1 MRIICADS
9 VPSVLKMNKL
19 ESKFLIGQRFL
30 FDPYDNSLIDQHEND
45 ELTRLGSN
53 ESRALS
59 LLIEDPGAIITR
71 NRLHDYVW
79 REQGFEVDDSSLT
92 QAISTLRKA
101 LKDSTKSPEF
111 IKTVPKRG
119 YQMIAMVESLS
130 DIASSASAE
139 QAEALADKLDEPSEV
154 ERELFEHSQ
163 QAAPTKTYTVAQS
176 TQAQKRPLPM
186 AAISGVLVLIALL
199 LPVIVNLSMPPKSAA
214 FDQYATVQD
223 VPVLIPTNHPSLA
236 QWEGMITQC
245 VESYLNYH
253 SAQKRPMEVIVSGGQ
268 NSQLWVNY
276 IHSHDKPA
284 ENVTLRLLTSHK
296 DNIAICQ

>member
-1 MRIICADS
+1 M
-9 VPSVLKMNKL
+9 LKMNKL

-30 FDPYDNSLIDQHEND
+30 FDPYDNSLIDQYESD

-71 NRLHDYVW
+71 HRLHEYVW

-119 YQMIAMVESLS
+119 YQMIASVESLS
-130 DIASSASAE
+130 EVASSHNAE
-139 QAEALADKLDEPSEV
+139 QAEALANKLDEPSEL

-163 QAAPTKTYTVAQS
+163 QTTPVKTVATATHSQRN
-176 TQAQKRPLPM
+176 KPKLPM

-214 FDQYATVQD
+214 FEPYAVID
-223 VPVLIPTNHPSLA
+223 NVPILIPANHPSLS

-245 VESYLNYH
+245 VESYLRYH
-253 SAQKRPMEVIVSGGQ
+253 PESKRPMEVIVSGGQ

-276 IHSHDKPA
+276 VHSLNNPS
-284 ENVTLRLLTSHK
+284 ENVTLRLLTSQK
-296 DNIAICQ
+296 DNVAICQ

>member
-1 MRIICADS
+1 MICADS
-9 VPSVLKMNKL
+9 VPLVLKMNKL

-71 NRLHDYVW
+71 TRLHDYVW

-130 DIASSASAE
+130 EIATTASAE
-139 QAEALADKLDEPSEV
+139 QAEALADKLDEPSET

-163 QAAPTKTYTVAQS
+163 QAAPAKTYAAAHRVHRQS
-176 TQAQKRPLPM
+176 KPLPLI
-186 AAISGVLVLIALL
+186 AISGVLVLVALL
-199 LPVIVNLSMPPKSAA
+199 LPIIVNLSVPPKSAA
-214 FDQYATVQD
+214 FEPFAAYQTRYLCHRV
-223 VPVLIPTNHPSLA
+223 
-236 QWEGMITQC
+236 
-245 VESYLNYH
+245 SY
-253 SAQKRPMEVIVSGGQ
+253 
-268 NSQLWVNY
+268 
-276 IHSHDKPA
+276 
-284 ENVTLRLLTSHK
+284 
-296 DNIAICQ
+296 

>member
-1 MRIICADS
+1 
-9 VPSVLKMNKL
+9 MNKL

-71 NRLHDYVW
+71 TRLHDFVW

-130 DIASSASAE
+130 EIASSASAE
-139 QAEALADKLDEPSEV
+139 QAEALAEKLDEPSEV

-163 QAAPTKTYTVAQS
+163 QTTPPKTYTPTPQP
-176 TQAQKRPLPM
+176 QAKKRPLPM

-199 LPVIVNLSMPPKSAA
+199 LPVIVNLSVPPKSAA
-214 FDQYATVQD
+214 FDQFAVVD
-223 VPVLIPTNHPSLA
+223 NVPVLIPANHPSLG

-245 VESYLNYH
+245 VESYLDFH
-253 SAQKRPMEVIVSGGQ
+253 SDKKRPMEVIVSGGQ

-276 IHSHDKPA
+276 VHSYDKPA

>member
-1 MRIICADS
+1 
-9 VPSVLKMNKL
+9 MNKL

-30 FDPYDNSLIDQHEND
+30 FDPYDNSLIDQHESD

-71 NRLHDYVW
+71 HRLHEYVW

-130 DIASSASAE
+130 EIDSSTSAE
-139 QAEALADKLDEPSEV
+139 QAETLAEKLDEPSEI

-163 QAAPTKTYTVAQS
+163 QVTTAKTYSPASHSQTP
-176 TQAQKRPLPM
+176 KRPLPM
-186 AAISGVLVLIALL
+186 AAISGVLVLMALL
-199 LPVIVNLSMPPKSAA
+199 LPILVNLGMPPKSAA
-214 FDQYATVQD
+214 FEPFAVVDD
-223 VPVLIPTNHPSLA
+223 VPVLTPANHPSLT
-236 QWEGMITQC
+236 QWQGMITQC
-245 VESYLNYH
+245 VESYLSYH
-253 SAQKRPMEVIVSGGQ
+253 PADKRPMEVIVSGGQ
-268 NSQLWVNY
+268 HSQLWVNY
-276 IHSHDKPA
+276 VHSFDNPA

-296 DNIAICQ
+296 DNVSICQ

>member
-9 VPSVLKMNKL
+9 VPLVLKMNKL

-71 NRLHDYVW
+71 TRLHDYVW

-130 DIASSASAE
+130 EIASTASAE
-139 QAEALADKLDEPSEV
+139 QAETLAEKLDEPSEV

-163 QAAPTKTYTVAQS
+163 QAAPAKTYTAVPHSQS
-176 TQAQKRPLPM
+176 QKRPLPM

-214 FDQYATVQD
+214 FDQFTVVND
-223 VPVLIPTNHPSLA
+223 VPVLTPTNHPSLG
-236 QWEGMITQC
+236 QWESMITQC
-245 VESYLNYH
+245 VESYLDYH
-253 SAQKRPMEVIVSGGQ
+253 SDKKRPMEIIVSGGQ
-268 NSQLWVNY
+268 NAQLWVNY
-276 IHSHDKPA
+276 VHSHDNPA